1 MQIKCEYCGSMI
13 EETADKCPFCGATN
27 NAVKRTTDKTPKTI
41 AELQQ
46 WYQDRHLPP
55 YETTRFFIGINYKK
69 PKGFELADVPCAGHG
84 LGRARE
90 HLVVAALQA
99 HLQRGRRVRQCLN
112 GERAIRYQG
121 TDEAYAVNELYL
133 KLKSEILNQKANNQ
147 TRKQQQT
154 LTREQKK
161 EKRKNILITFAIFF
175 AGFVGLISIAIIDM
189 LAKGFGA
196 SLFWSVFLA
205 IGLTIASLILAGKF
219 GDRVP
224 LLQKFHDN
232 VIGEKSSGRAFLLT
246 YVVIYV
252 ISFCLL
258 FAPLHAYYNVSYYRY
273 NDTIYAN
280 TRHSW
285 YEYEDYGYGGD
296 YEKVSKSSIPD
307 DVLANKTDYQFNY
320 NDDSEWT
327 SSFTEFEDS
336 SYYDEHYTSDSDSDS
351 SYDWDSGDS
360 WDSGTTDW
368 DSDW

>member
-1 MQIKCEYCGSMI
+1 MY
-13 EETADKCPFCGATN
+13 
-27 NAVKRTTDKTPKTI
+27 
-41 AELQQ
+41 
-46 WYQDRHLPP
+46 
-55 YETTRFFIGINYKK
+55 
-69 PKGFELADVPCAGHG
+69 
-84 LGRARE
+84 
-90 HLVVAALQA
+90 
-99 HLQRGRRVRQCLN
+99 
-112 GERAIRYQG
+112 
-121 TDEAYAVNELYL
+121 
-133 KLKSEILNQKANNQ
+133 
-147 TRKQQQT
+147 
-154 LTREQKK
+154 
-161 EKRKNILITFAIFF
+161 
-175 AGFVGLISIAIIDM
+175 
-189 LAKGFGA
+189 
-196 SLFWSVFLA
+196 
-205 IGLTIASLILAGKF
+205 
-219 GDRVP
+219 
-224 LLQKFHDN
+224 
-232 VIGEKSSGRAFLLT
+232 FLLT

-336 SYYDEHYTSDSDSDS
+336 SYYDGHYTSDSDSDS

>member
-1 MQIKCEYCGSMI
+1 M
-13 EETADKCPFCGATN
+13 A
-27 NAVKRTTDKTPKTI
+27 
-41 AELQQ
+41 
-46 WYQDRHLPP
+46 
-55 YETTRFFIGINYKK
+55 
-69 PKGFELADVPCAGHG
+69 
-84 LGRARE
+84 
-90 HLVVAALQA
+90 
-99 HLQRGRRVRQCLN
+99 
-112 GERAIRYQG
+112 
-121 TDEAYAVNELYL
+121 
-133 KLKSEILNQKANNQ
+133 
-147 TRKQQQT
+147 
-154 LTREQKK
+154 
-161 EKRKNILITFAIFF
+161 
-175 AGFVGLISIAIIDM
+175 
-189 LAKGFGA
+189 
-196 SLFWSVFLA
+196 VFL
-205 IGLTIASLILAGKF
+205 SCK
-219 GDRVP
+219 
-224 LLQKFHDN
+224 KFHDN

>member
-1 MQIKCEYCGSMI
+1 MALC
-13 EETADKCPFCGATN
+13 
-27 NAVKRTTDKTPKTI
+27 
-41 AELQQ
+41 QQ
-46 WYQDRHLPP
+46 KQLFLLWKSP
-55 YETTRFFIGINYKK
+55 
-69 PKGFELADVPCAGHG
+69 
-84 LGRARE
+84 
-90 HLVVAALQA
+90 
-99 HLQRGRRVRQCLN
+99 
-112 GERAIRYQG
+112 
-121 TDEAYAVNELYL
+121 L
-133 KLKSEILNQKANNQ
+133 KLDVY
-147 TRKQQQT
+147 
-154 LTREQKK
+154 
-161 EKRKNILITFAIFF
+161 KRQ
-175 AGFVGLISIAIIDM
+175 
-189 LAKGFGA
+189 

-219 GDRVP
+219 GGRVP
-224 LLQKFHDN
+224 LLKNFHDN

-336 SYYDEHYTSDSDSDS
+336 SYYDEHYTCLLYTSHNCIS
-351 SYDWDSGDS
+351 
-360 WDSGTTDW
+360 TAACTV
-368 DSDW
+368 

>member
-27 NAVKRTTDKTPKTI
+27 NAVKRTADKTPKTI

-55 YETTRFFIGINYKK
+55 YEITRFFIGINYKK
-69 PKGFELADVPCAGHG
+69 PKAFGIYQDGDQFIVYKNKA
-84 LGRARE
+84 
-90 HLVVAALQA
+90 
-99 HLQRGRRVRQCLN
+99 N

-258 FAPLHAYYNVSYYRY
+258 FAPLHAYHNVSYYRY

-320 NDDSEWT
+320 NDDNEWT
-327 SSFTEFEDS
+327 SNFTEFEDS